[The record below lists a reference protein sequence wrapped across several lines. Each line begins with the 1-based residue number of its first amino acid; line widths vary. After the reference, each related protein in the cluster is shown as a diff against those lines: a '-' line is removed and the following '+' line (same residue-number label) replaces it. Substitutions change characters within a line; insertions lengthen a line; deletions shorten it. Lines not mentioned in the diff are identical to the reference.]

1 MPEVIVVSLLII
13 GALTFSIWAV
23 RKLMQDGVGQRL
35 VALIES
41 RKKTNQAAKAA
52 IIDPA
57 LEKWQKIVL
66 QFAQRKDGRV
76 RLEELVADTPLL
88 ISQANQALDSLL
100 GLDLC
105 DLEFEGDEHPVYL
118 FKYFR
123 HDGDTQ
129 A

>member
-66 QFAQRKDGRV
+66 QFAQQKDGRV